1 MSFANRINGP
11 GSIQLWG
18 TAMDQARWDKIQS
31 LFHDAA
37 ALPEP
42 KRLPYLRSVCDGDE
56 VLVSEVLALLEEDAH
71 GASLL
76 DRDVSE
82 VAQQILGDST
92 ASLPFKEFGPYCIK
106 KRLGEGGMGVVYLA
120 ERKDLGSLVAIKI
133 LRDAWLSPSR
143 RERFATEQR
152 TLAQLN
158 HPSIARLYDAN
169 TSPDGTPFFVMEYV
183 EGVPLT
189 EYCHERQCSVEERLR
204 LFRAVCEAVLYAHQH
219 GVIHRDLKPSNILVR
234 EDGTVRLLD
243 FGIAKHVES
252 FGESVEQTA
261 TGLRLMTP
269 AYASLEQIRGE
280 RVGIHTDVYSLGVI
294 LYELLCGRLPFDLS
308 GCTPAQAEKF
318 LTEREAEKP
327 SSVMWQTS
335 ASKTSHK
342 GMAAFRKTVS
352 PELDALCLTAM
363 HKDPAL
369 RYHSVDA
376 LIRDIDHYQ
385 KHEPLEARPAT
396 LSYRVRHF
404 FSRHQRSIA
413 AAFMTS
419 LVAAMAALAVVF
431 AVRGKLAPHGALLN
445 SKIASVAVL
454 PLANTSG
461 DAGQDYLAGGM
472 TQALITDLSK
482 VRALKVVS
490 RTSASGN
497 QTKAESPSQIG
508 RELNVAGIVEGSVA
522 RSGNSVHVSL
532 ELMRANGT
540 PVWAETYDRNIEE
553 LQSLQREL
561 ARQIIRETQITVP
574 DSEEK
579 QLADSEA
586 GTPEAHDL
594 YLRGRY
600 FWNQRTREGLLKSV
614 DYFRQATIADPSYSE
629 AYAGLADAY
638 VELVAFGNLVPS
650 DGLPKAKA
658 AASKAIALDDS
669 LAEAHAALAYSHA
682 AEWDWVG
689 SQKEFQRALELNPG
703 YVTAL
708 YQYAYILSMVGDQKE
723 SLSLAQQALQLDP
736 LSPVVMYRA
745 GRVYFHARDYGKATS
760 EFRRILELN
769 PNDPLGI
776 YGLALVL
783 RAQGKFDDAIRYVQR
798 ENLQQGFDLAS
809 TYAAAGQSADARRQL
824 TTCVLR
830 LQQQKRYIRPGWV
843 AEVYANLGDNDDAI
857 TWLERGYREHDD
869 FLALLRVWPAFDRL
883 RSDPRFQA
891 LVRRMNF
898 PS

>member
-1 MSFANRINGP
+1 
-11 GSIQLWG
+11 
-18 TAMDQARWDKIQS
+18 MDSDRWEKIQA
-31 LFHDAA
+31 LFHNAA
-37 ALPEP
+37 ALPESE
-42 KRLPYLRSVCDGDE
+42 RLVYLRSACYGDE
-56 VLVSEVLALLEEDAH
+56 ALISDVSALLAEDAR

-76 DRDVSE
+76 DRDVSQ
-82 VAQQILGDST
+82 VAHQILAESGDSV
-92 ASLPFKEFGPYCIK
+92 PFKKFGPYRIK

-120 ERKDLGSLVAIKI
+120 EREDLGSLVAIKI

-143 RERFATEQR
+143 RERFISEQR

-158 HPSIARLYDAN
+158 HPFIARLYDAN

-189 EYCHERQCSVEERLR
+189 EYCRQHHSSVPECLH
-204 LFRAVCEAVLYAHQH
+204 LFRAIGEAVLYAHH
-219 GVIHRDLKPSNILVR
+219 RGVIHRDLKPSNILVR
-234 EDGTVRLLD
+234 DDGTLSLLD

-294 LYELLCGRLPFDLS
+294 LYELLCGRLPFNLS
-308 GCTPAQAEKF
+308 GCTPAQAEKI
-318 LTEREAEKP
+318 LAEKEAEKP
-327 SSVMWQTS
+327 SSVIERMSPPKERHKS
-335 ASKTSHK
+335 AAVS
-342 GMAAFRKTVS
+342 RKTFS
-352 PELDALCLTAM
+352 AELDALCLTAM

-369 RYHSVDA
+369 RYRSVDA
-376 LIRDIDHYQ
+376 LLRDVDHYL
-385 KHEPLEARPAT
+385 KGEPLEARPAT
-396 LSYRVRHF
+396 VFYRVGRF
-404 FSRHQRSIA
+404 FSRNQRSVA
-413 AAFMTS
+413 AIFMAL
-419 LVAAMAALAVVF
+419 LVATMAALAVVY
-431 AVRGKLAPHGALLN
+431 VIHGRLASQSALAN
-445 SKIASVAVL
+445 SRIASITVL
-454 PLANTSG
+454 PFANKSG
-461 DAGQDYLAGGM
+461 DPGQDYLAGGM
-472 TQALITDLSK
+472 TETLITDLSK
-482 VRALKVVS
+482 IRDLKVISQPSVTNNLT
-490 RTSASGN
+490 RN
-497 QTKAESPSQIG
+497 QSPADIA
-508 RELNVAGIVEGSVA
+508 RELKVAGIVEGSVA

-532 ELMRANGT
+532 ELIRAATGT
-540 PVWAETYDRNIEE
+540 AIWAETYNRNIEE
-553 LQSLQREL
+553 LQNLQRDL
-561 ARQIIRETQITVP
+561 ARQILRETRVNVP
-574 DSEEK
+574 PSEEA

-614 DYFRQATIADPSYSE
+614 DYFRQATVADPSYSE

-638 VELVAFGNLVPS
+638 VELVAFGNLIPA

-682 AEWDWVG
+682 AEWDWIG

-723 SLSLAQQALQLDP
+723 SLSLAEQALQLDP

-745 GRVYFHARDYGKATS
+745 GRVYFHARDYAKAAG

-776 YGLALVL
+776 YGLSLVL
-783 RAQGKFDDAIRYVQR
+783 RAQGKLGDAMPYLQR
-798 ENLQQGFDLAS
+798 ETLQQGFDLAA
-809 TYAAAGQSADARRQL
+809 TYAAAGQAAEARRQL
-824 TTCVLR
+824 TDCLLR

-843 AEVYANLGDNDDAI
+843 AEVYASLGDRDDAI
-857 TWLERGYREHDD
+857 RWLERGYREHDD
-869 FLALLRVWPAFDRL
+869 FLALLRVWPSFDGL

>member
-1 MSFANRINGP
+1 
-11 GSIQLWG
+11 
-18 TAMDQARWDKIQS
+18 MDSARWEKIQS
-31 LFHDAA
+31 LFHEVAD
-37 ALPEP
+37 LPESA
-42 KRLPYLRSVCDGDE
+42 RLSSLRSACDGDE
-56 VLVSEVLALLEEDAH
+56 LLFSEVLALLEEDAR
-71 GASLL
+71 GPSLL
-76 DRDVSE
+76 DHDVAQ
-82 VAQQILGDST
+82 VAQQIFDDS
-92 ASLPFKEFGPYCIK
+92 ASPPPFQKFGPYRILK
-106 KRLGEGGMGVVYLA
+106 TLGEGGMGAVYLA
-120 ERKDLGSLVAIKI
+120 EREDLGSLVAVKI
-133 LRDAWLSPSR
+133 LRDAWLSPVR
-143 RERFATEQR
+143 RKRFTAEQR

-158 HPSIARLYDAN
+158 HPFIARLYDAD

-189 EYCHERQCSVEERLR
+189 EYCCQHECSVEDRLR

-219 GVIHRDLKPSNILVR
+219 AVIHRDLKPSNILVKD
-234 EDGTVRLLD
+234 DGTVRLLD
-243 FGIAKHVES
+243 FGIAKHVEG

-280 RVGIHTDVYSLGVI
+280 PVGIHTDVYSLGVI

-318 LTEREAEKP
+318 LAEHEAEKP
-327 SSVMWQTS
+327 SSVLERISGSEERPKGLAAGKAAS
-335 ASKTSHK
+335 A
-342 GMAAFRKTVS
+342 
-352 PELDALCLTAM
+352 ELDALCLAAI

-376 LIRDIDHYQ
+376 LIRDVDHFL
-385 KHEPLEARPAT
+385 KREPLEARPAT
-396 LSYRVRHF
+396 LSYRIGHF
-404 FSRHQRSIA
+404 FSRNQRS
-413 AAFMTS
+413 
-419 LVAAMAALAVVF
+419 VAAVLMSLLVVSMAALTSVF
-431 AVRGKLAPHGALLN
+431 ALRGRFSSPNAVN
-445 SKIASVAVL
+445 SRIASLAVL

-461 DAGQDYLAGGM
+461 DPGQDYLADGM
-472 TQALITDLSK
+472 TEALITDLSK
-482 VRALKVVS
+482 IRSLKVIS
-490 RTSASGN
+490 RTSAGN
-497 QTKAESPSQIG
+497 SQLKTQSLPEIG
-508 RELNVAGIVEGSVA
+508 RKLNVAGIVEGSVA
-522 RSGNSVHVSL
+522 RSGNSVHVNL
-532 ELMRANGT
+532 EFIRAATGT
-540 PVWAETYDRNIEE
+540 AIWAETYDRNIQE
-553 LQSLQREL
+553 LQNLQRDL
-561 ARQIIRETQITVP
+561 ARQLVRETQISVP
-574 DSEEK
+574 ASEEK
-579 QLADSEA
+579 QLADAEA

-614 DYFRQATIADPSYSE
+614 DYFRQATIVDPSYSE

-638 VELVAFGNLVPS
+638 VELVAFGNLVPA

-708 YQYAYILSMVGDQKE
+708 YQYAYILSMMGEREE
-723 SLSLAQQALQLDP
+723 SIALAQQALQLDP

-745 GRVYFHARDYGKATS
+745 GRVYFHARDYGKAAA

-776 YGLALVL
+776 YGLALVF
-783 RAQGKFDDAIRYVQR
+783 RAQGKLDDAIRYVQR
-798 ENLQQGFDLAS
+798 ENLQQGFDLAAS
-809 TYAAAGQSADARRQL
+809 YAAAGQTAEARRQL
-824 TTCVLR
+824 ADCVLH
-830 LQQQKRYIRPGWV
+830 LQQQKRYVRPGWV
-843 AEVYANLGDNDDAI
+843 AEVYASLGDNDNAI
-857 TWLERGYREHDD
+857 LWLERGYREHDD
-869 FLALLRVWPAFDRL
+869 FLALLKVWPAFDSL
-883 RSDPRFQA
+883 RSDPRFQS

>member
-1 MSFANRINGP
+1 
-11 GSIQLWG
+11 
-18 TAMDQARWDKIQS
+18 MDRSRWDKVQS
-31 LFHDAA
+31 LFHEAA
-37 ALPEP
+37 GLPESE
-42 KRLPYLRSVCDGDE
+42 RLAYLRSVCNGDE
-56 VLVSEVLALLEEDAH
+56 GLVSEVLALLEEDAR
-71 GASLL
+71 GPSLL

-82 VAQQILGDST
+82 VAQQILDDST
-92 ASLPFKEFGPYCIK
+92 ASLPFKEFGPYRIK

-133 LRDAWLSPSR
+133 LRDAWLSPAR

-189 EYCHERQCSVEERLR
+189 EYCRVHRCSVKERLQ
-204 LFRAVCEAVLYAHQH
+204 LFRAVCEAVLYAHQR

-243 FGIAKHVES
+243 FGIAKHVEHLD
-252 FGESVEQTA
+252 ESVEQTA

-308 GCTPAQAEKF
+308 GCNPAQAEKIIA
-318 LTEREAEKP
+318 EREPEKP
-327 SSVMWQTS
+327 SFIIDRVS
-335 ASKTSHK
+335 ARKEGHKGIGGSRKTSS
-342 GMAAFRKTVS
+342 A
-352 PELDALCLTAM
+352 ELDALCLTAM
-363 HKDPAL
+363 HNDSAL
-369 RYHSVDA
+369 RYHSVGA
-376 LIRDIDHYQ
+376 LLRDIDHYLRG
-385 KHEPLEARPAT
+385 EPLEARPAT
-396 LSYRVRHF
+396 VFYRAARF
-404 FSRHQRSIA
+404 FSRNQTSVA
-413 AAFMTS
+413 AVFMTL
-419 LVAAMAALAVVF
+419 LVAAMAALAIMF
-431 AVRGKLAPHGALLN
+431 AVRGRLASQNALA
-445 SKIASVAVL
+445 SSRIASIAVL

-461 DAGQDYLAGGM
+461 DPGQDYLAGGM
-472 TQALITDLSK
+472 TEALTTDLSEIK
-482 VRALKVVS
+482 SLKVVS
-490 RTSASGN
+490 RTSAMNVQAKTQSIP
-497 QTKAESPSQIG
+497 EIG
-508 RELNVAGIVEGSVA
+508 RTLNVAGIVEGSVT

-532 ELMRANGT
+532 QLMRAATGT
-540 PVWAETYDRNIEE
+540 PIWTETYDRNIEE
-553 LQSLQREL
+553 LQSLQRDL
-561 ARQIIRETQITVP
+561 ARQVIRETQVTVP
-574 DSEEK
+574 ASEEER
-579 QLADSEA
+579 LADAEA

-638 VELVAFGNLVPS
+638 VELVAFGNLVPA

-682 AEWDWVG
+682 AEWDWLG

-723 SLSLAQQALQLDP
+723 SLSLAEQALQLDP

-745 GRVYFHARDYGKATS
+745 GRVYFHARDYGRAS
-760 EFRRILELN
+760 AQFRRILELN

-798 ENLQQGFDLAS
+798 ENLQQGFDLAAA
-809 TYAAAGQSADARRQL
+809 YAAAGQAAQARRQL
-824 TTCVLR
+824 TACVLR

-843 AEVYANLGDNDDAI
+843 AEVYANLGDKEQAM
-857 TWLERGYREHDD
+857 TWLERGFREHDD
-869 FLALLRVWPAFDRL
+869 FLALLRVWPAFDSL
-883 RSDPRFQA
+883 RADPRFQA

>member
-1 MSFANRINGP
+1 
-11 GSIQLWG
+11 
-18 TAMDQARWDKIQS
+18 MDGDRWEKVQS
-31 LFHDAA
+31 LFHDTAR
-37 ALPEP
+37 LPESE
-42 KRLPYLRSVCDGDE
+42 RLPYLRSVCNGDE
-56 VLVSEVLALLEEDAH
+56 ALVSDVLTLLDEDAH
-71 GASLL
+71 GASLI
-76 DRDVSE
+76 DQDVSE
-82 VAQQILGDST
+82 VADQILGGPT
-92 ASLPFKEFGPYCIK
+92 PSLPFKEFGPYRIQ

-133 LRDAWLSPSR
+133 LRDAWLSPAR
-143 RERFATEQR
+143 RERFASEQR

-189 EYCHERQCSVEERLR
+189 DYCHDHHCSVAERLR
-204 LFRAVCEAVLYAHQH
+204 LFRAVCEAVLYAHQR

-280 RVGIHTDVYSLGVI
+280 RVGIPTDVYSLGVI

-308 GCTPAQAEKF
+308 GCTPAQAEKV
-318 LTEREAEKP
+318 LAEREAEKP
-327 SSVMWQTS
+327 SSRMDRMS
-335 ASKTSHK
+335 ASNAGHK
-342 GMAAFRKTVS
+342 GPVPFRKTAS

-363 HKDPAL
+363 CKDPAL
-369 RYHSVDA
+369 RYQTVDA
-376 LIRDIDHYQ
+376 LICDIDRYL
-385 KHEPLEARPAT
+385 KGEPLAARPAT
-396 LSYRVRHF
+396 VTYRIRRF
-404 FSRHQRSIA
+404 FSRNQRSIA
-413 AAFMTS
+413 WSFMTL
-419 LVAAMAALAVVF
+419 LVAAMSALAVMF
-431 AVRGKLAPHGALLN
+431 AVRGRLASQNTLTN
-445 SKIASVAVL
+445 SRIASIAVL
-454 PLANTSG
+454 PLANASG
-461 DAGQDYLAGGM
+461 DPGQDYLAGGM
-472 TQALITDLSK
+472 TEALITDLSK
-482 VRALKVVS
+482 VRALKVVR
-490 RTSASGN
+490 RTSALNN
-497 QTKAESPSQIG
+497 QTNAESPSKIG
-508 RELNVAGIVEGSVA
+508 RELNVAGVVEGSVA

-532 ELMRANGT
+532 ELIRTAGGT
-540 PVWAETYDRNIEE
+540 AIGAETYDRNMEE
-553 LQSLQREL
+553 LQSLQRDL
-561 ARQIIRETQITVP
+561 ARQIIRETQTTVP
-574 DSEEK
+574 VSEEK

-614 DYFRQATIADPSYSE
+614 DYFHQATTTDPNYAE

-638 VELVAFGNLVPS
+638 VELVAFGNLVPA

-658 AASKAIALDDS
+658 AASKAISLDNS

-682 AEWDWVG
+682 AEWDWAG
-689 SQKEFQRALELNPG
+689 SEEEFNRALELNPG

-708 YQYAYILSMVGDQKE
+708 YQYAYILSMMGEREE
-723 SLSLAQQALQLDP
+723 SISLARQALQLDA

-745 GRVYFHARDYGKATS
+745 GRVYFHARDYARAAA

-769 PNDPLGI
+769 PNDPLGL
-776 YGLALVL
+776 YGLGLVF
-783 RAQGKFDDAIRYVQR
+783 RAQGKFDDAIRYLQR
-798 ENLQQGFDLAS
+798 ESFQQGFDLAA
-809 TYAAAGQSADARRQL
+809 TYAAAGQAAEARRQL
-824 TTCVLR
+824 TGCVLR

-843 AEVYANLGDNDDAI
+843 AEVYANLGDKDEAI

-869 FLALLRVWPAFDRL
+869 FLALLKVWPAFDGL

-891 LVRRMNF
+891 LIRRMNF

>member
-1 MSFANRINGP
+1 
-11 GSIQLWG
+11 
-18 TAMDQARWDKIQS
+18 MDGARWERVQS
-31 LFHDAA
+31 IFHDATG
-37 ALPEP
+37 LPESE
-42 KRLPYLRSVCDGDE
+42 RLPYLRSVCNGDE
-56 VLVSEVLALLEEDAH
+56 ALVSDVLALLDADRH

-82 VAQQILGDST
+82 VAERILSGST
-92 ASLPFKEFGPYCIK
+92 PSLPFKEFGPYRIQ

-133 LRDAWLSPSR
+133 LRDAWLSPAR
-143 RERFATEQR
+143 RERFASEQR

-189 EYCHERQCSVEERLR
+189 VHCHEHDCTVPERLR

-243 FGIAKHVES
+243 FGIAKHVEG
-252 FGESVEQTA
+252 FGDSVEQTA

-280 RVGIHTDVYSLGVI
+280 RVGIPTDVYSLGII

-308 GCTPAQAEKF
+308 GCTPAQAERILAEK
-318 LTEREAEKP
+318 EAEKP
-327 SSVMWQTS
+327 SFVMEQVPV
-335 ASKTSHK
+335 SKTGHK
-342 GMAAFRKTVS
+342 GMAVFRKTGS
-352 PELDALCLTAM
+352 PELGALCLTAM

-369 RYHSVDA
+369 RYHSVEA
-376 LIRDIDHYQ
+376 LIRDIDHYLRG
-385 KHEPLEARPAT
+385 EPLEARPST
-396 LSYRVRHF
+396 VFYRVGRF
-404 FSRHQRSIA
+404 LSRNQASVTA
-413 AAFMTS
+413 VFMTL
-419 LVAAMAALAVVF
+419 LVAGMSALAVMF
-431 AVRGKLAPHGALLN
+431 AVRGKVIPRDAMENA
-445 SKIASVAVL
+445 KIASIAVL
-454 PLANTSG
+454 PLANASG
-461 DAGQDYLAGGM
+461 DPGQDYLAGGM
-472 TQALITDLSK
+472 TEALITDLSK
-482 VRALKVVS
+482 IRELKVVS
-490 RTSASGN
+490 RTSVSGN
-497 QTKAESPSQIG
+497 QTKADAPSRIG

-522 RSGNSVHVSL
+522 RSGNRVHVSL
-532 ELMRANGT
+532 ELIGT
-540 PVWAETYDRNIEE
+540 ATGTAIWAETYERNIEE
-553 LQSLQREL
+553 LQNLQRDL
-561 ARQIIRETQITVP
+561 ARQILHETQIRLP
-574 DSEEK
+574 AAEEG

-586 GTPEAHDL
+586 GTPAAHDL

-600 FWNQRTREGLLKSV
+600 FWNQRTRESLLKSV
-614 DYFRQATIADPSYSE
+614 DYFRQATIADPNYSE

-638 VELVAFGNLVPS
+638 VELVAFGNLVPA
-650 DGLPKAKA
+650 DGLPRAKA
-658 AASKAIALDDS
+658 AASRAIALDDS

-689 SQKEFQRALELNPG
+689 SRREFQRALELNPG

-708 YQYAYILSMVGDQKE
+708 YQYAYILSMIGDPRE
-723 SLSLAQQALQLDP
+723 SVSLAQQALQLDP

-745 GRVYFHARDYGKATS
+745 GRVYFHARDYARAAA

-769 PNDPLGI
+769 PNDPLGL
-776 YGLALVL
+776 YGLGLVF
-783 RAQGKFDDAIRYVQR
+783 RAQGKFDDAIRYLQR
-798 ENLQQGFDLAS
+798 ENFQQGFDLAA
-809 TYAAAGQSADARRQL
+809 TYAAAGQAAEARRQL
-824 TTCVLR
+824 TDCVLR

-843 AEVYANLGDNDDAI
+843 AEVYANLGDNDEAI

-869 FLALLRVWPAFDRL
+869 FLALLKVWPAFDGL

-891 LVRRMNF
+891 LIRRINF

>member
-1 MSFANRINGP
+1 
-11 GSIQLWG
+11 
-18 TAMDQARWDKIQS
+18 MDRARWEKIQS
-31 LFHDAA
+31 LFHQTAS
-37 ALPEP
+37 LPESD
-42 KRLPYLRSVCDGDE
+42 RLSYVRSICNGDE
-56 VLVSEVLALLEEDAH
+56 GLVSEVLALLEEDSR

-82 VAQQILGDST
+82 MAQQILSDS
-92 ASLPFKEFGPYCIK
+92 AGSLPFKEFGPYCIQ

-133 LRDAWLSPSR
+133 LRDAWLSPAR
-143 RERFATEQR
+143 RERFASEQR

-183 EGVPLT
+183 EGLPLT
-189 EYCHERQCSVEERLR
+189 QYCREHGCSMTERLQ
-204 LFRAVCEAVLYAHQH
+204 LFRAVCEAVLYAHQR

-234 EDGTVRLLD
+234 EGGTVRLLD

-280 RVGIHTDVYSLGVI
+280 PVGIRTDVYSLGVI

-318 LTEREAEKP
+318 LAEHEAEKP
-327 SSVMWQTS
+327 SSVLERISGSKGPRKGLAAGKAAS
-335 ASKTSHK
+335 A
-342 GMAAFRKTVS
+342 
-352 PELDALCLTAM
+352 ELDALCLTAI
-363 HKDPAL
+363 HKDPGL
-369 RYHSVDA
+369 RYQSVDA
-376 LIRDIDHYQ
+376 LIRDVDHFL
-385 KHEPLEARPAT
+385 KDEPLEARPAK
-396 LSYRVRHF
+396 LFYRIGHF
-404 FSRHQRSIA
+404 FSRNQRS
-413 AAFMTS
+413 
-419 LVAAMAALAVVF
+419 VAAVLMSLLVVSMAGFAMVF
-431 AVRGKLAPHGALLN
+431 ALRGKFYSQNTLFN
-445 SKIASVAVL
+445 SRIASLAVL

-461 DAGQDYLAGGM
+461 DPGQDYLADGM
-472 TQALITDLSK
+472 TEALITDLSK
-482 VRALKVVS
+482 IGSLKVIS
-490 RTSASGN
+490 RTSAMNS
-497 QTKAESPSQIG
+497 QTKSASLSEIG
-508 RELNVAGIVEGSVA
+508 RKLNVAGIVEGSVA

-532 ELMRANGT
+532 ELIRAATGT
-540 PVWAETYDRNIEE
+540 AIWTETYDRNIQE
-553 LQSLQREL
+553 LQNLQRDL

-574 DSEEK
+574 ASEEK
-579 QLADSEA
+579 QLADAEA

-614 DYFRQATIADPSYSE
+614 DYFRQATLDDPSYSE

-638 VELVAFGNLVPS
+638 VELVAFGNLVPA

-689 SQKEFQRALELNPG
+689 SEKEFQRALELNPG

-708 YQYAYILSMVGDQKE
+708 YQYAYILSMMGEQKE
-723 SLSLAQQALQLDP
+723 SIALAQQALQLDP

-745 GRVYFHARDYGKATS
+745 GRVYFHARDYGKAAA

-776 YGLALVL
+776 YGLALVF
-783 RAQGKFDDAIRYVQR
+783 RAQGKLDDAIRYVQK
-798 ENLQQGFDLAS
+798 EDLQQGFDLAAS
-809 TYAAAGQSADARRQL
+809 YAVAGQTAEARRQL
-824 TTCVLR
+824 ADCVFR
-830 LQQQKRYIRPGWV
+830 LQQQKRYVRPGWV
-843 AEVYANLGDNDDAI
+843 AEVYASLGDNDDAI

-869 FLALLRVWPAFDRL
+869 FLALLKVWPTFDSL
-883 RSDPRFQA
+883 RSDPRFQS

-898 PS
+898 PP

>member
-1 MSFANRINGP
+1 
-11 GSIQLWG
+11 
-18 TAMDQARWDKIQS
+18 MDRGRWDKVQS
-31 LFHDAA
+31 LFHDAV
-37 ALPEP
+37 ALPESE
-42 KRLPYLRSVCDGDE
+42 RLPYLRSVCNGDE
-56 VLVSEVLALLEEDAH
+56 ELVSEVMALLEEDAR

-82 VAQQILGDST
+82 VAQQILNDSGD
-92 ASLPFKEFGPYCIK
+92 SLPFKEFGPYRIQ

-133 LRDAWLSPSR
+133 LRDAWLSPAR
-143 RERFATEQR
+143 RERFASEQR

-189 EYCHERQCSVEERLR
+189 EYCREHNCSTTERLC
-204 LFRAVCEAVLYAHQH
+204 LFRAVCEAVLYAHQR

-294 LYELLCGRLPFDLS
+294 LYELICGRLPFDLS
-308 GCTPAQAEKF
+308 GCTPAQAEKIVA
-318 LTEREAEKP
+318 EKDAEKP
-327 SSVMWQTS
+327 SSIIERTPGG
-335 ASKTSHK
+335 KNRHK
-342 GMAAFRKTVS
+342 GDGVS
-352 PELDALCLTAM
+352 RRHPSAELDALCLTAM

-376 LIRDIDHYQ
+376 LIRDIDHYL
-385 KHEPLEARPAT
+385 KGEPLEARPAAV
-396 LSYRVRHF
+396 LYRVGRF
-404 FSRHQRSIA
+404 FSRNQRSVA
-413 AAFMTS
+413 AVLMTL
-419 LVAAMAALAVVF
+419 LVAAMAALAVMF
-431 AVRGKLAPHGALLN
+431 AVRGRFASQNALA
-445 SKIASVAVL
+445 SSRITSVAVL

-461 DAGQDYLAGGM
+461 DPGQDYLADGM
-472 TQALITDLSK
+472 TEALIADLSK
-482 VRALKVVS
+482 IRSLKVIS
-490 RTSASGN
+490 RTSVINSDVK
-497 QTKAESPSQIG
+497 THSLPEIG
-508 RELNVAGIVEGSVA
+508 RKLGVAGIVEGSVA
-522 RSGNSVHVSL
+522 RSGNGVHVSV
-532 ELMRANGT
+532 ELIRAATGT
-540 PVWAETYDRNIEE
+540 ALWAETYDRNIEE
-553 LQSLQREL
+553 LQNLQRDL
-561 ARQIIRETQITVP
+561 ARQVIRETQITVP
-574 DSEEK
+574 ASEERL
-579 QLADSEA
+579 LAAAEA

-600 FWNQRTREGLLKSV
+600 FWNQRTRDGLLKSV
-614 DYFRQATIADPSYSE
+614 DYFRQATIADPNYSE

-638 VELVAFGNLVPS
+638 VELVAFGNLVPA

-682 AEWDWVG
+682 AEWDWLG

-723 SLSLAQQALQLDP
+723 SIALAQQALQLDP

-745 GRVYFHARDYGKATS
+745 GRVYFHARDYGKAAA

-769 PNDPLGI
+769 PNDPLGT

-783 RAQGKFDDAIRYVQR
+783 RAQGKFDDAIRYVKR
-798 ENLQQGFDLAS
+798 ENFQQGFDLAS
-809 TYAAAGQSADARRQL
+809 TYAAEGRKEEARRQL
-824 TTCVLR
+824 TDCVLR
-830 LQQQKRYIRPGWV
+830 LRQQKSYIRPGWV
-843 AEVYANLGDNDDAI
+843 AEVYASLGDNDDAI
-857 TWLERGYREHDD
+857 KWLELGFQEHDD
-869 FLALLRVWPAFDRL
+869 FLALLKVWPAFDGL